1 MTQILT
7 LLGIAVIWTFIL
19 DLCGFALTVD
29 KLLYRI
35 FYKGRAWRDDAHFP
49 PFDCSLCMTFWTGLL
64 YLILTHSFTVL
75 NIAILL
81 CFAWLTP
88 IIKDLFTL
96 IKDIIIKLVDLI
108 YKTFN
113 L

>member
-1 MTQILT
+1 MTILT
-7 LLGIAVIWTFIL
+7 LLLIATIWTFIL
-19 DLCGFALTVD
+19 DLCGFAQTID

-35 FYKGRAWRDDAHFP
+35 FYKGRAFRDDARFK
-49 PFDCSLCMTFWTGLL
+49 PFDCSLCMSWWTGLI

-88 IIKDLFTL
+88 LIKDLFTL
-96 IKDIIIKLVDLI
+96 IKDIIIKLVDII

>member
-1 MTQILT
+1 MTILT
-7 LLGIAVIWTFIL
+7 LLLIATIWTFIL
-19 DLCGFALTVD
+19 DLCGFAQTID
-29 KLLYRI
+29 KLFYRI
-35 FYKGRAWRDDAHFP
+35 FYKGRAWRDDARFK
-49 PFDCSLCMTFWTGLL
+49 PFDCSLCMSWWTGLI
-64 YLILTHSFTVL
+64 YLILTHSFTAL

-88 IIKDLFTL
+88 LIKDLFTL

>member
-1 MTQILT
+1 MTILT
-7 LLGIAVIWTFIL
+7 LLLIAVIWTFIL
-19 DLCGFALTVD
+19 DLCGFAQTID

-35 FYKGRAWRDDAHFP
+35 FYKGRAFRDDARFK
-49 PFDCSLCMTFWTGLL
+49 PFDCSLCMSWWTGLV
-64 YLILTHSFTVL
+64 YLLITHSFTVL

-88 IIKDLFTL
+88 LIKDFFTL
-96 IKDIIIKLVDLI
+96 IKDIIIKLVDII